1 MPPDQ
6 IDLSACQQITN
17 QDRRARA
24 RARSRS
30 DLALSA
36 CHHLAPVGMP
46 AGRSGF
52 CSAARLMGLSFSRR
66 LLGSLFGIVGI
77 LGAACSDEDA
87 GTGGGS
93 STATPPLTGGTSGG
107 VLGGDKPGGEVPS
120 DLNACA
126 TSVAK
131 AEKGSL
137 YLVFLFDRSLSMFG
151 ARLANRWGPCKAATL
166 AFFGAPSTDGG
177 KLHASLEYFP
187 HFGGGKI
194 GLMACD
200 AESYTTPV
208 VAMTALPST
217 AFKQT
222 LDATVPEFGTPIQ
235 PAMTGA
241 ITYAKTI
248 ATDKARD
255 GKVAIVLVS
264 DGEPVGCGSS
274 VEGTATIAKGVA
286 DTIPTYVIGVG
297 DTSALNAIA
306 VAGGTKQAILVK
318 DQNAKE
324 TEASFR
330 AALEGV
336 RTKALACEYAIPA
349 APSGEKLDPNK
360 VNIVHKPQE
369 GGGGAGGGAAPA
381 TILRNQQC
389 AGRGWRYDNESAPTR
404 VILCPESCAELEA
417 KAGRV
422 DVLFGCATQ
431 DAPVK

>member
-1 MPPDQ
+1 M
-6 IDLSACQQITN
+6 
-17 QDRRARA
+17 
-24 RARSRS
+24 
-30 DLALSA
+30 
-36 CHHLAPVGMP
+36 H
-46 AGRSGF
+46 
-52 CSAARLMGLSFSRR
+52 LSFSARALGC
-66 LLGSLFGIVGI
+66 LLGLAGI
-77 LGAACSDEDA
+77 LGVACGSGDPSDP
-87 GTGGGS
+87 GGSTGG
-93 STATPPLTGGTSGG
+93 PPGGAANGGG
-107 VLGGDKPGGEVPS
+107 VLGGGKGGDPSGEVPS

-166 AFFGAPSTDGG
+166 AFFGAAAQADGG

-187 HFGGGKI
+187 HFGGAKL

-208 VAMTALPST
+208 VEMTALPSSV
-217 AFKQT
+217 FKQT
-222 LDATVPEFGTPIQ
+222 LDTTVPEFGTPIQ
-235 PAMTGA
+235 PAMMGA

-248 ATDKARD
+248 AADKARD
-255 GKVAIVLVS
+255 GKVAIVLVG

-286 DTIPTYVIGVG
+286 DTIPTYVIGIG
-297 DTSALNAIA
+297 DAVALNAIA

-318 DQNAKE
+318 DKSAKE

-330 AALEGV
+330 EALEGV
-336 RTKALACEYAIPA
+336 RSKALACEYAIPA

-360 VNIVHKPQE
+360 VNIVHKP
-369 GGGGAGGGAAPA
+369 GGEGAAPA

-389 AGRGWRYDNESAPTR
+389 AGRGWRYDNEAAPTR